1 MKITRKRLR
10 QLITESVTTDLRDHA
25 YRRKIQTFIDTV
37 LNDQELFD
45 TAIAEYSYQINNSA
59 EYNDGRLLD
68 LDDVYV
74 NCRDFGLE
82 GGIKAE
88 YFDTAFGGLD
98 DMVGPYQ
105 DEMKDK
111 FEPHDPNITD
121 YSEFMTGKMFDAGL
135 VPDKPVEVAQPLP
148 DLESKEYEAE
158 WARRARKLAF
168 QRQKEK
174 DLGVDQMLDHLS
186 TYLTNYTILQ
196 MKQQGLVDSN
206 DMFLFKRIS
215 NDINAKHKGE
225 IHVKK

>member
-1 MKITRKRLR
+1 MILTRKILR
-10 QLITESVTTDLRDHA
+10 QLIIESVTEDLRDRA
-25 YRRKIQTFIDTV
+25 YRQKIQNFIDTV

-59 EYNDGRLLD
+59 EYNDGRVLD
-68 LDDVYV
+68 LDDVYI

-82 GGIKAE
+82 DGIKAE

-105 DEMKDK
+105 DEMGDK

-121 YSEFMTGKMFDAGL
+121 YSEFMMGKMSDAGL
-135 VPDKPVEVAQPLP
+135 GPDQPVEVGQPLP

-158 WARRARKLAF
+158 WARRANKLGY

-174 DLGVDQMLDHLS
+174 DLGVDQMLDRLS

-196 MKQQGLVDSN
+196 MNRQGLIDSD

-215 NDINAKHKGE
+215 NDINAKHMGK